1 MMNWFLN
8 IIKRNKPQE
17 VIPMKKFLIVG
28 LGNIG
33 SEYAN
38 TRHNIG
44 FKILDYVA
52 NAEGISFQTQKLG
65 DVAELKIKGRTLLL
79 LKPNTYM
86 NLSGKAVNYW
96 LEKEK
101 IEKENL
107 LVITDDLN
115 LAFGTIRIKTKGTD
129 GGHNGLKNIQL
140 LLNSSEYPRFRFGIS
155 DAFKKGK
162 QVDYVLGEWDETEKE
177 QLKERLALS
186 AEIVKSFALAGL
198 NTTMNTFNGK

>member
-8 IIKRNKPQE
+8 IIKKNKPQE
-17 VIPMKKFLIVG
+17 VVPMKKFLIVG

-86 NLSGKAVNYW
+86 NLSGKAVQYYMQHYKIS
-96 LEKEK
+96 LEN
-101 IEKENL
+101 I
-107 LVITDDLN
+107 LVVTDDLA
-115 LAFGTIRIKTKGTD
+115 LEVGTIRLRLKGSH
-129 GGHNGLKNIQL
+129 GGHNGLRNIEEVLQTQQ
-140 LLNSSEYPRFRFGIS
+140 YPRLRFGIGS
-155 DAFKKGK
+155 QFDKHR
-162 QVDYVLGEWDETEKE
+162 QVDFVLGKWDKKE
-177 QLKERLALS
+177 VPIIQQKILDSISIIE
-186 AEIVKSFALAGL
+186 SFATQGIAK
-198 NTTMNTFNGK
+198 TMSDYNK